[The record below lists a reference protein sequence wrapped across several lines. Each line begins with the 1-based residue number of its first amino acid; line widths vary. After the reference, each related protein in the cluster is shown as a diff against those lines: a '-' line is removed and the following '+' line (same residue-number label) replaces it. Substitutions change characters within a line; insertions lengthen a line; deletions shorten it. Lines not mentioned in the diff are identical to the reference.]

1 MALGRAEDR
10 QGVLRSA
17 PHIKSSMSN
26 ANESEF
32 HELEP
37 LEELHDLEPLPES
50 SSSKGTSDRGGGVAT
65 ASAPHP
71 GEMGA
76 EVAPLMLQKAALVLT
91 FAALLPWLV
100 PEGFDL
106 IRLGAKVVILI
117 GAWVLYCGVEF
128 AHGGKTPLD
137 GLGRANK
144 FALPALGYVVIVTG
158 VFLTLASGEWEGII
172 EASALAVG
180 AITWCQVHGYVRGGK
195 FNPMLA
201 LVIPMF
207 GLAALLNLAVAFGL
221 DVDGLSK
228 ALLILGSLGVAGA
241 GSFGGYTMYLAMKE
255 AKAHGEAK
263 KRAAAAARA
272 DERKRKRSDA

>member
-1 MALGRAEDR
+1 
-10 QGVLRSA
+10 
-17 PHIKSSMSN
+17 MSN

-37 LEELHDLEPLPES
+37 LEELHELEPLPDAAPPS
-50 SSSKGTSDRGGGVAT
+50 GSGRGPAAGAAPAPGGAG
-65 ASAPHP
+65 S
-71 GEMGA
+71 ER
-76 EVAPLMLQKAALVLT
+76 APLLLQKSALILT

-100 PEGFDL
+100 PEGFN
-106 IRLGAKVVILI
+106 IPRLGAKVVVLL

-137 GLGRANK
+137 GLGKAHK
-144 FALPALGYVVIVTG
+144 LALPSLGYVLILVG
-158 VFLTLASGEWEGII
+158 VGLTMLGGKWEGMI

-180 AITWCQVHGYVRGGK
+180 AIAWCQVHGYMRGGK
-195 FNPMLA
+195 FNPMIA

-207 GLAALLNLAVAFGL
+207 GLAAVLNVLVAFGL

-228 ALLILGSLGVAGA
+228 ALAILGSLGVAGA
-241 GSFGGYTMYLAMKE
+241 GGFGGYTMFLAMKE

-263 KRAAAAARA
+263 KRAAVEARA
-272 DERKRKRSDA
+272 AERKRKRDGS

>member
-1 MALGRAEDR
+1 
-10 QGVLRSA
+10 
-17 PHIKSSMSN
+17 MSN

-37 LEELHDLEPLPES
+37 LEELHELEPLPD
-50 SSSKGTSDRGGGVAT
+50 GGGGGQLGGGGAGGVAT
-65 ASAPHP
+65 AAAPR
-71 GEMGA
+71 GGA
-76 EVAPLMLQKAALVLT
+76 AGDEKAPLMLQKSALILT
-91 FAALLPWLV
+91 FAGLLPWLV

-106 IRLGAKVVILI
+106 IRLGAKVVILL

-128 AHGGKTPLD
+128 AHGGRTPLD
-137 GLGRANK
+137 GLGKANK
-144 FALPALGYVVIVTG
+144 LALPALGYVVLIAG
-158 VFLTLASGEWEGII
+158 VFLTLASGEWQGII

-195 FNPMLA
+195 FNPMIA

-207 GLAALLNLAVAFGL
+207 GLAAVLNLAVAFGL
-221 DVDGLSK
+221 DIDGLSK
-228 ALLILGSLGVAGA
+228 ALLMLGSLGVAGA
-241 GSFGGYTMYLAMKE
+241 GGFGGYTMYLAMKE

-272 DERKRKRSDA
+272 DERKRKRGDA

>member
-1 MALGRAEDR
+1 
-10 QGVLRSA
+10 
-17 PHIKSSMSN
+17 MSN

-37 LEELHDLEPLPES
+37 LEELHELEPLPDAAPPS
-50 SSSKGTSDRGGGVAT
+50 GSGRGPAAAAGAAPAPGGAG
-65 ASAPHP
+65 S
-71 GEMGA
+71 ER
-76 EVAPLMLQKAALVLT
+76 APLLLQKSALILT

-100 PEGFDL
+100 PEGFN
-106 IRLGAKVVILI
+106 IPRLGAKVVVLL

-137 GLGRANK
+137 GLGKAHK
-144 FALPALGYVVIVTG
+144 LALPSLGYVLILVG
-158 VFLTLASGEWEGII
+158 VGLTMLGGKWEGMI

-180 AITWCQVHGYVRGGK
+180 AIAWCQVHGYMRGGK
-195 FNPMLA
+195 FNPMIA

-207 GLAALLNLAVAFGL
+207 GLAAVLNVLVAFGL

-228 ALLILGSLGVAGA
+228 ALAILGSLGVAGA
-241 GSFGGYTMYLAMKE
+241 GGFGGYTMFLAMKE

-263 KRAAAAARA
+263 KRAAVEARA
-272 DERKRKRSDA
+272 AERKRKRDGS

>member
-1 MALGRAEDR
+1 
-10 QGVLRSA
+10 
-17 PHIKSSMSN
+17 MSN

-37 LEELHDLEPLPES
+37 LEELHELESLPES
-50 SSSKGTSDRGGGVAT
+50 SAPKSGGAAVAAAAPGVG
-65 ASAPHP
+65 AP
-71 GEMGA
+71 A
-76 EVAPLMLQKAALVLT
+76 EEQAPLMLQKAALILT

-137 GLGRANK
+137 GLGKANK
-144 FALPALGYVVIVTG
+144 FALPALGYVVIVVG
-158 VFLTLASGEWEGII
+158 VFLTLASGEWQGII

-221 DVDGLSK
+221 DIDGLSK

-241 GSFGGYTMYLAMKE
+241 GGFGGYTMFLAMKE

-263 KRAAAAARA
+263 KRAQAAARA
-272 DERKRKRSDA
+272 DERKRKRGEA